1 MWQMIISAFVGAL
14 FASAPAWW
22 AFFWQLR
29 RNSRM
34 QVYLEVFPALYEAE
48 RLVALRLQSHVNKES
63 LSAAEQE
70 EVSKG
75 ITSLLGRLGK
85 LYLVAS
91 PKAMK
96 AVNDFCT
103 VLSEIYD
110 GYFPNPAQ
118 PHIFREMK
126 ATDVSAQV
134 ERFETALLRLL
145 TALRKDLGYRMRSLQ
160 IVHSSFTSSFLRDRG
175 KEGKALGDGSD
186 TSGGKTKN

>member
-14 FASAPAWW
+14 FASVPAWW

-34 QVYLEVFPALYEAE
+34 QVHLEVFPALYETE

-63 LSAAEQE
+63 LSTAEQE

-91 PKAMK
+91 PKAMN
-96 AVNDFCT
+96 AVNDFCS

-110 GYFPNPAQ
+110 GHFPDPDQ
-118 PHIFREMK
+118 PHIFRKMK
-126 ATDVSAQV
+126 ATESRAQV
-134 ERFETALLRLL
+134 TRFDTALLRLL
-145 TALRKDLGYRMRSLQ
+145 ASMRKDLGYRMKLQ
-160 IVHSSFTSSFLRDRG
+160 IVHSSFTSSFLRDRRE
-175 KEGKALGDGSD
+175 EGKALGAGGDTGS
-186 TSGGKTKN
+186 GMTKN